1 MTTHPDFQA
10 ELSRIG
16 ELLRGA
22 GLSDDNIAAFTEQ
35 QLRKASTAELEH
47 ATKALAAL
55 EGLIDVD
62 DKRTSEA
69 VDEARRLMD
78 RIKQIL
84 ERLEIAAVSAGPS
97 PRTDGGTK
105 YPNIK
110 VRLDQRDDV
119 GPILRRVSYAMA
131 DAGIDDA
138 EIEQYK
144 REVKEANNPVAV
156 ARRWVTVE

>member
-16 ELLRGA
+16 ELLRSA
-22 GLSDDNIAAFTEQ
+22 GMSEDNIAAFTEQ
-35 QLRKASTAELEH
+35 LLRKASTVELEH
-47 ATKALAAL
+47 AIKALAAL
-55 EGLIDVD
+55 EGLIGVD

-78 RIKQIL
+78 RVQQIL
-84 ERLEIAAVSAGPS
+84 ERPEITPASAEPS
-97 PRTDGGTK
+97 PRTDGGAK
-105 YPNIK
+105 YPHIK
-110 VRLDQRDDV
+110 VRLDRGDDV

-156 ARRWVTVE
+156 ARRWVAVE